1 MADNPRLSEETR
13 EQVGVA
19 LQAGIT
25 FVPTDQVRSAAER
38 AGLPPSEA
46 DAVADSY
53 ASAQLD
59 GLKAAILATGGIA
72 LASFLVTP
80 HLPTARETRPRR
92 PDADAPAGATGT
104 TR

>member
-1 MADNPRLSEETR
+1 MALEA
-13 EQVGVA
+13 GV
-19 LQAGIT
+19 T

-38 AGLPPSEA
+38 AGLPPSQV

-59 GLKAAILATGGIA
+59 GLKAAVLATGGIA

-80 HLPTARETRPRR
+80 HLPTARESRQRR
-92 PDADAPAGATGT
+92 PDTDARAGAAGE